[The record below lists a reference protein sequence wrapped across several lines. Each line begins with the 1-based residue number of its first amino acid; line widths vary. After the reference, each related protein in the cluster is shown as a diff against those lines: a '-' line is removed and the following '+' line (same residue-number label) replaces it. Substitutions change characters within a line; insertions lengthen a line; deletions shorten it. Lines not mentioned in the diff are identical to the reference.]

1 MNLDTFIQEIE
12 ERKTKKINL
21 LDMTLAEKKAR
32 LQHSKESTLKE
43 IQQHYSDEANA
54 KSQKEAARI
63 VEAAR
68 LKAKKILFDAIN
80 ANMDSTLNTIR
91 EELKNYSKKP
101 DYKMTIEKMIQYAK
115 MKLGSEDI
123 VIHCRNDDTILLTG
137 MNITIGS
144 SIQAIGGILAENK
157 TGTMEL
163 DLTFEELL
171 RTNEDKIQNF
181 LLERVMK
188 K

>member
-12 ERKTKKINL
+12 ERRTKKINL
-21 LDMTLAEKKAR
+21 LDMTLSEKIAR
-32 LQHSKESTLKE
+32 IQHKKESTIKE
-43 IQQHYSDEANA
+43 MQQHYSDEAEA

-80 ANMDSTLNTIR
+80 ANMDSTITSIR
-91 EELKNYSKKP
+91 EELKSYSRKP
-101 DYKMTIEKMIQYAK
+101 DYKLTIEKMVKYAK
-115 MKLGSEDI
+115 MKLGSQDI
-123 VIHCRNDDTILLTG
+123 VIHCRNDDTILLNG
-137 MNITIGS
+137 MNITTGS
-144 SIQAIGGILAENK
+144 SIQTIGGILAENK

-171 RTNEDKIQNF
+171 RTNEDKIQNV
-181 LLERVMK
+181 LLEGLMK
-188 K
+188 

>member
-21 LDMTLAEKKAR
+21 LDLTLSEKVAR
-32 LQHSKESTLKE
+32 IQYTKERTIKQ
-43 IQQHYSDEANA
+43 IHQHYLEEANA

-63 VEAAR
+63 IEAAR

-80 ANMDSTLNTIR
+80 ANMDSTINTIR
-91 EELKNYSKKP
+91 EELKSYSRKP
-101 DYKMTIEKMIQYAK
+101 DYKMTIEKMIKYAK
-115 MKLGSEDI
+115 MILGSQDI
-123 VIHCRNDDTILLTG
+123 IIHCRTDDIVLLKG
-137 MNITIGS
+137 LNIPTGS
-144 SIQAIGGILAENK
+144 SIQTIGGILAETK

-181 LLERVMK
+181 LLERLMK
-188 K
+188 